1 MAVFMRSDKH
11 TADKTNQYA
20 YLRDTLERRV
30 FLPPA
35 TVALAFLFAEFVDRP
50 SLPVH
55 LGIRRDGIRV
65 LEMAV
70 VPNLKGRGI

>member
-1 MAVFMRSDKH
+1 MLTNKH
-11 TADKTNQYA
+11 TADNTNQYA
-20 YLRDTLERRV
+20 YLGDTLERRV

-35 TVALAFLFAEFVDRP
+35 TVALAFLFAEFADLP

-70 VPNLKGRGI
+70 VPSLKGRGI